1 MAQGNLAH
9 HTPTD
14 VGIGTI
20 RPETDRFV
28 EIPQRLIYTSI
39 DFLMYAR
46 ARVMGSYILNGMPA
60 HKHWNLFNDDRC
72 TLPKNWT
79 RML

>member
-28 EIPQRLIYTSI
+28 EIPQRPIYTSI

-46 ARVMGSYILNGMPA
+46 ARYGVLHFERNA
-60 HKHWNLFNDDRC
+60 C
-72 TLPKNWT
+72 TQTLEFVQ
-79 RML
+79 